1 VRSFPKDDPT
11 KPPHLTA
18 FLGYKAGSTH
28 VLREVNKPGSKLHK
42 KEAVEA
48 VTIIEAPPMNVVGL
62 VGYIQTPRGLRSL
75 TTVWTEHLEEG
86 LKRRFYKNWYRSKKK
101 AFTRYA
107 AKLADESNKDREKEL
122 ARMKK
127 YCQVIRVLAHT
138 QIKKLKLR
146 QKKAHL
152 AEIQINGGS
161 VPEKVD
167 WGLALFER
175 KIPIDTVFSQ
185 NDMIDTLG
193 VTQGHGFEGV
203 VARWGVR
210 RLPRKTHRGLRKVA
224 CIGAWHPSRVQYH
237 VARAGQK
244 GYHHRT
250 EINKKVYRIGKA
262 IRSEEKDKK
271 EINYNGSTLAD
282 GTQKVITPIGGFPH
296 YGEVNEDFIMIK
308 GSVAGAKKRVITLR
322 KSLLPQTSRNA
333 TEEIQLKWI
342 DTAAKFGHGRF
353 QTSEEK
359 KKFFGPTLRNPQGG
373 EKEKKKEGKDG
384 KDASA
389 TTATTEK
396 ESAKETPAKETPAK
410 EATPTSEKETGKK
423 EKEKE
428 KEAEPA
434 AKKEKGG
441 PKGEPKG
448 KRGGK
453 K

>member
-1 VRSFPKDDPT
+1 
-11 KPPHLTA
+11 
-18 FLGYKAGSTH
+18 LGYKAGSTH
-28 VLREVNKPGSKLHK
+28 ILREVNKPGSKLHK

-62 VGYIQTPRGLRSL
+62 VGYIKTPRGLRSL
-75 TTVWTEHLEEG
+75 TTVWTEHIEEG

-107 AKLADESNKDREKEL
+107 AKVAEESNKDREKEL

-127 YCQVIRVLAHT
+127 YCQIIRVLAHT
-138 QIKKLKLR
+138 QIKKLKFR

-161 VPEKVD
+161 VAEKVD
-167 WGLALFER
+167 WGLPLFER
-175 KIPIDTVFSQ
+175 KIPVDTVFSQ
-185 NDMIDTLG
+185 NDMIDTIG

-250 EINKKVYRIGKA
+250 EINKKVYKIGKA
-262 IRSEEKDKK
+262 IRSDEKDKK
-271 EINYNGSTLAD
+271 EINFNATTQAD

-296 YGEVNEDFIMIK
+296 YGEVNEDYVMVK
-308 GSVAGAKKRVITLR
+308 GSIAGAKKRVITLR
-322 KSLLPQTSRNA
+322 KSLLPQTSRTA
-333 TEEIQLKWI
+333 VEEIQLKWI

-353 QTSEEK
+353 QTHEEK
-359 KKFFGPTLRNPQGG
+359 RKFFGPTLRNPQGG
-373 EKEKKKEGKDG
+373 EKKKDGGEKPGAEKEATKETPKETPG
-384 KDASA
+384 KDAEPA
-389 TTATTEK
+389 T
-396 ESAKETPAKETPAK
+396 
-410 EATPTSEKETGKK
+410 KK
-423 EKEKE
+423 EK
-428 KEAEPA
+428 AEPA
-434 AKKEKGG
+434 KKDTGAKEKTEKTEQPKGKKEKGG
-441 PKGEPKG
+441 KAK
-448 KRGGK
+448 
-453 K
+453 

>member
-1 VRSFPKDDPT
+1 
-11 KPPHLTA
+11 
-18 FLGYKAGSTH
+18 
-28 VLREVNKPGSKLHK
+28 
-42 KEAVEA
+42 
-48 VTIIEAPPMNVVGL
+48 
-62 VGYIQTPRGLRSL
+62 
-75 TTVWTEHLEEG
+75 
-86 LKRRFYKNWYRSKKK
+86 
-101 AFTRYA
+101 
-107 AKLADESNKDREKEL
+107 
-122 ARMKK
+122 
-127 YCQVIRVLAHT
+127 
-138 QIKKLKLR
+138 
-146 QKKAHL
+146 
-152 AEIQINGGS
+152 
-161 VPEKVD
+161 
-167 WGLALFER
+167 
-175 KIPIDTVFSQ
+175 
-185 NDMIDTLG
+185 MIDTLG

-262 IRSEEKDKK
+262 LRSEEKDKK
-271 EINYNGSTLAD
+271 EINYNGSTQAD

-333 TEEIQLKWI
+333 VEEIQLKWI

-359 KKFFGPTLRNPQGG
+359 RKFFGPTLRNPQGG
-373 EKEKKKEGKDG
+373 EKEKKKDG
-384 KDASA
+384 KDTSA

-396 ESAKETPAKETPAK
+396 ESTKETPAKETPAK
-410 EATPTSEKETGKK
+410 ETATSEKEAGKK
-423 EKEKE
+423 EKAKE

-434 AKKEKGG
+434 KKE
-441 PKGEPKG
+441 KGEPKG

-453 K
+453 AK